1 MNVQTSQSARCITTR
16 GMMKLNL
23 IILSQ
28 SHHLYLMA
36 FLMQL
41 ELKKSHNHGIII
53 VIIMMNNW
61 EQNEKIYI

>member
-1 MNVQTSQSARCITTR
+1 
-16 GMMKLNL
+16 MKLNL

-53 VIIMMNNW
+53 VIKMMNNW
-61 EQNEKIYI
+61 ERNEKIYI

>member
-1 MNVQTSQSARCITTR
+1 MNVQTSQPARCIIIR